1 MKAAR
6 FRVRSVLTGA
16 RTIVRITTQVTLLE
30 SAQMKAFSKNTFAI
44 LMLGVVVSSAVGLNG
59 RATTVQSLSVT
70 SENPFQLRIQTRVP
84 VTPHVQMSASPERL
98 VIDLPSTVPGPGLR
112 KISINRADVRDVR
125 VNLFSANPPVT
136 RIVVDLNSP
145 QWYRVSP
152 YSSGLIVSLGSD
164 AQSAANPAPTI
175 GWVSSKSTSAA
186 RASFRPFIVS
196 RIAAKGPRPA
206 VPVNGVTVKFD
217 KGQLAI
223 HAENATLSEVLFQIQ
238 KVTGAEIAIPSGT
251 EQQRVAADFGP
262 ATPSEVLAE
271 LLNGSGLNFVVVGS
285 PSDPTVLRSVILS
298 QNSGAPPDPPA
309 SFAQPTT
316 PPVAQNGDL
325 IIENDPPPPQNSV
338 PPPVPDSVP
347 PPIPP
352 PTM

>member
-1 MKAAR
+1 MW
-6 FRVRSVLTGA
+6 
-16 RTIVRITTQVTLLE
+16 ITTQITLLE
-30 SAQMKAFSKNTFAI
+30 SAQMKVFSKLEFAI
-44 LMLGVVVSSAVGLNG
+44 VILGVLVSSAVGQNG
-59 RATTVQSLSVT
+59 RAATVQSLSVT
-70 SENPFQLRIQTRVP
+70 RGEPFQLRIQTRVP
-84 VTPHVQMSASPERL
+84 VTPQVQMIASPERL
-98 VIDLPSTVPGPGLR
+98 VIDLPGTVPGPGLR
-112 KISINRADVRDVR
+112 KISVNRGDVRDVR
-125 VNLFSANPPVT
+125 TSLFSANPPVT
-136 RIVVDLNSP
+136 RIVVDLDSP

-152 YSSGLIVSLGSD
+152 YNSGLIVSLGSD
-164 AQSAANPAPTI
+164 AQSAASPAPTI
-175 GWVSSKSTSAA
+175 GWVSTKSTSAA
-186 RASFRPFIVS
+186 KAHFRPLIVS
-196 RIAAKGPRPA
+196 RSVFPGARSA
-206 VPVNGVTVKFD
+206 VPVNGVTVKFER
-217 KGQLAI
+217 GQLAI

-309 SFAQPTT
+309 SFAQPAT

-325 IIENDPPPPQNSV
+325 IIENDPPPPQNTV

-352 PTM
+352 PSM